1 MANPQQEI
9 DEFSAW
15 MNSGSA
21 APAAEIDEFSAWMAS
36 NGITEQLA
44 QNSKLAPSGQPAQAG
59 QPAPGLGVT
68 PVQQQP
74 NQMASPQLMED
85 PLGGPPVMPFGSE
98 PDPYSPPLQQAKPKE
113 PAGYWE
119 RVGQTNPLRILDSM
133 ASGMTNA
140 AYFGFDDEIAGAAS
154 WLGVPGLGNYKAN
167 QDRMRAEQPI
177 AFMGGQMSTA
187 FLPTGGA
194 LKALNPSTLKGTA
207 AVGGATGMAQGAL
220 HGFGD
225 TDGSLEQ
232 RNEGAQL
239 GGLTGGAF
247 GTVLTGGSRLL
258 PEMLGDMSRGVRK
271 QLPKGVPGA
280 IEKAPSLKDLEALKN
295 AAYKQVDESGVR
307 YSPDGYVDM
316 VGRVEKRLV
325 DEGIDEVLHP
335 KAARTLKRMLDRVG
349 QSPTLSELDNVRKFV
364 SRDVAGSMDPSE
376 KRLGSM
382 MIEEIDEFVKSGE
395 GMLEGAGRESAETI
409 SKARELNTR
418 FRKAE
423 TIEDAVRKAEQDSA
437 VAGSGGNFENRL
449 RAEIKSILQNPK
461 KVRGFSAEEVKLM
474 EQVVMG
480 SPIQNLARL
489 FGKASPMGNGLM
501 GAVWGVGSYNDPSL
515 LIPAV
520 GSILAKNYAGR
531 AVRGKVNRLSDM
543 VRRGS

>member
-1 MANPQQEI
+1 MAEPQGVSKADAMAEAYKRGILPPDKAAAFEEAQRRGLLKPSQASGG
-9 DEFSAW
+9 DELTAW
-15 MNSGSA
+15 MSG
-21 APAAEIDEFSAWMAS
+21 
-36 NGITEQLA
+36 A
-44 QNSKLAPSGQPAQAG
+44 QQ
-59 QPAPGLGVT
+59 
-68 PVQQQP
+68 
-74 NQMASPQLMED
+74 SPQLMED

-295 AAYKQVDESGVR
+295 AAYKRS
-307 YSPDGYVDM
+307 M
-316 VGRVEKRLV
+316 K
-325 DEGIDEVLHP
+325 
-335 KAARTLKRMLDRVG
+335 
-349 QSPTLSELDNVRKFV
+349 
-364 SRDVAGSMDPSE
+364 VA
-376 KRLGSM
+376 
-382 MIEEIDEFVKSGE
+382 
-395 GMLEGAGRESAETI
+395 SA
-409 SKARELNTR
+409 
-418 FRKAE
+418 
-423 TIEDAVRKAEQDSA
+423 
-437 VAGSGGNFENRL
+437 
-449 RAEIKSILQNPK
+449 ILQMVMLTWLAVLRSVLLMRVLTK
-461 KVRGFSAEEVKLM
+461 CCTRKLR
-474 EQVVMG
+474 E
-480 SPIQNLARL
+480 P
-489 FGKASPMGNGLM
+489 
-501 GAVWGVGSYNDPSL
+501 
-515 LIPAV
+515 
-520 GSILAKNYAGR
+520 
-531 AVRGKVNRLSDM
+531 
-543 VRRGS
+543 

>member
-1 MANPQQEI
+1 MSNPFDQFDEPKTAQANPFDQF
-9 DEFSAW
+9 D
-15 MNSGSA
+15 
-21 APAAEIDEFSAWMAS
+21 
-36 NGITEQLA
+36 A
-44 QNSKLAPSGQPAQAG
+44 QSS
-59 QPAPGLGVT
+59 
-68 PVQQQP
+68 QP

-98 PDPYSPPLQQAKPKE
+98 PDLLNDPLAYSPPLQQAKPKE

-119 RVGQTNPLRILDSM
+119 RVGQTNPLEILDAM

-154 WLGVPGLGNYKAN
+154 KVGVPGLGNYKAN
-167 QDRMRAEQPI
+167 QDRMRAEQPS

-194 LKALNPSTLKGTA
+194 LRALNPSTLKGTA

-225 TDGSLEQ
+225 TDGSIKQ

-247 GTVLTGGSRLL
+247 GTVLAGGSRLL
-258 PEMLGDMSRGVRK
+258 PEMLGNMSRGVRK
-271 QLPKGVPGA
+271 QLPEGVPGA
-280 IEKAPSLKDLEALKN
+280 IEKAPSLEDLEALKN

-307 YSPDGYVDM
+307 YSPEGYVDM
-316 VGRVEKRLV
+316 AGRVEKRLV
-325 DEGIDEVLHP
+325 DEGVDEVLHP
-335 KAARTLKRMLDRVG
+335 KAARTLKRMQDRVG

-382 MIEEIDEFVKSGE
+382 MLEEIDAFVKSGE
-395 GMLEGAGRESAETI
+395 GVLEGAGREGAETI
-409 SKARELNTR
+409 GKARELNTR

-423 TIEDAVRKAEQDSA
+423 MIQDAVRKAELDSA
-437 VAGSGGNFENRL
+437 QAGSGGNFENRM
-449 RAEIKSILQNPK
+449 RAEIKRILQNPK

-474 EQVVMG
+474 EQVVRG
-480 SPIQNLARL
+480 TPVQNVMRL
-489 FGKASPMGNGLM
+489 LGKASPTSGGLM
-501 GAVWGVGSYNDPSL
+501 AGLWGAGSLNNPW
-515 LIPAV
+515 LIPAAL
-520 GSILAKNYAGR
+520 GSAGAKRIAD
-531 AVRGKVNRLSDM
+531 RGVVNNVNALSET
-543 VRRGS
+543 VRRGR